1 MLHMMNTTLSIVAD
15 APIAVDALRERVVEL
30 EQVERKYQASLG
42 ELSEKEEFNF
52 ALFQYNPA
60 QIVVVDR
67 QGRVVKSNMAK
78 KKAGGRLPD
87 IGDIMYRDYAS
98 RHSIDMHAEMMAV
111 ISSGLT
117 RRFPELPYNDV
128 FLSVTIAP
136 FPQGAIIIS
145 EDITERKNAERDR
158 LALISDLRRALDEVE
173 TLRGLL
179 PICASCK
186 KIRDDKGYWN
196 HIEVYISSHSQV
208 DFTHTLCPECIR
220 HFYPEYWRKMQ
231 EQSNKH
237 PENATVG

>member
-1 MLHMMNTTLSIVAD
+1 MNANFSTTDVEVLDINAMRGRID
-15 APIAVDALRERVVEL
+15 EL
-30 EQVERKYQASLG
+30 EQIERKYQAGLRD
-42 ELSEKEEFNF
+42 LTNKEEFNF

-60 QIVVVDR
+60 QIVVVDHE
-67 QGRVVKSNMAK
+67 GRVVKSNMAK
-78 KKAGGRLPD
+78 KKSGGRLPD
-87 IGDIMYRDYAS
+87 IGDVMYRDYAS
-98 RHSIDMHAEMMAV
+98 RHSIDMYAEMMAV
-111 ISSGLT
+111 LTSGVI
-117 RRFPELPYNDV
+117 RRFPELPYGDN

-196 HIEVYISSHSQV
+196 HIEVYISSHAHV

-220 HFYPEYWRKMQ
+220 HFYPDYWRQMQ
-231 EQSNKH
+231 EQAAGARPQH
-237 PENATVG
+237 VEG

>member
-1 MLHMMNTTLSIVAD
+1 MMNTTLSIVAD
-15 APIAVDALRERVVEL
+15 DAVGIEALRVRVAEL
-30 EQVERKYQASLG
+30 EQVERKYQANLD

-67 QGRVVKSNMAK
+67 NGRVIKSNMAK
-78 KKAGGRLPD
+78 KKAGCRLPD
-87 IGDIMYRDYAS
+87 IGDVMYRDYAS
-98 RHSIDMHAEMMAV
+98 RHTVDMFSEMMAV
-111 ISSGLT
+111 MSNGIT
-117 RRFPELPYNDV
+117 RRFPELPYDDV
-128 FLSVTIAP
+128 YLSVTIAP
-136 FPQGAIIIS
+136 FPLGAIIIS

-158 LALISDLRRALDEVE
+158 LALIADLRRALDEVE

-196 HIEVYISSHSQV
+196 HIEVYISSHANV

-220 HFYPEYWRKMQ
+220 HFYPDYWRKMQ

-237 PENATVG
+237 AEHAAVG